1 VTEAYDEYR
10 IYHGIYDAGGTR
22 DGDSPFWI
30 DVEHPESGPT
40 ERESRTEVY
49 RSFNANP
56 YHSGEYDEGH
66 RTWSPRDPIRYP
78 GEGSGIGPYFGW
90 GYNGGGT
97 SAAAELILGDATGE
111 QPSFDLREAFCED
124 ILMQLCDNW
133 RLSRGAVLRWVRGWY
148 TEHDKDALMPAPVA
162 SPPQLHIDES

>member
-1 VTEAYDEYR
+1 VTEAYGEYR
-10 IYHGIYDAGGTR
+10 IYHGIYDEEDARGGE
-22 DGDSPFWI
+22 SPFWI

-40 ERESRTEVY
+40 ERELKTKVY

-56 YHSGEYDEGH
+56 YHSGEYGKGR
-66 RTWSPRDPIRYP
+66 RTWSPRDRIRYP
-78 GEGSGIGPYFGW
+78 DKGSGIGPYFGW

-97 SAAAELILGDATGE
+97 SAAAELLLGDATGE

-124 ILMQLCDNW
+124 ILTQLCDEW

-148 TEHDKDALMPAPVA
+148 TERGEDALMPAAAAV
-162 SPPQLHIDES
+162 PPPLRIDES